1 MCTLW
6 LFHTMEA
13 HMSFLLPANAPLL
26 LAFGELPDPRKKR
39 NQHYPLIDLIAVTVM
54 GIIAD
59 ANDFVSVYRW
69 AYHRKEWLMS
79 IGLCL
84 NGVPSHDTL
93 NRVFRLLDPKA
104 FNQCFMHWVNA
115 IAAKIEGVIA
125 LDGKTLCNSGD
136 DFDQTDPL
144 HIVHAFATAN
154 QLLLGQ
160 MATDAKSNE
169 ITAIP
174 ELLKLLNIK
183 NNVITIDAMGCQT
196 AITKQIREQEGDY
209 VIALKGNQGT
219 LYAEAV
225 NFFQQAME
233 VTPEESGCD
242 FISMVEKNRG
252 RIEERQVWACAL
264 DWLDAEQMERW
275 AGLKSLVCVKST
287 RTRKGKTSVEYRYYM
302 SSLEANAQR
311 LADIVRAHWGVE
323 NKLHWHLDVTFG
335 EDLCKVR
342 KDYAAENF
350 SLAKKMALNL
360 LKADTTEK
368 LGVPN
373 KRKLAGWSS
382 EYLLKILGVTTEIVV
397 K

>member
-1 MCTLW
+1 
-6 LFHTMEA
+6 
-13 HMSFLLPANAPLL
+13 MSFSLPANAPLL
-26 LAFGELPDPRKKR
+26 LAFGALPDPRKNR
-39 NQHYPLIDLIAVTVM
+39 NQHYPLIDIVGITVM

-69 AYHRKEWLMS
+69 AYHRQEWLTS

-104 FNQCFMHWVNA
+104 FNQCFMQWVQA

-125 LDGKTLCNSGD
+125 IDGKTLCNSGD
-136 DFDQTDPL
+136 EFDKTNPL
-144 HIVHAFATAN
+144 HIVHAFATEN
-154 QLLLGQ
+154 HLLLGQ

-174 ELLKLLNIK
+174 ELLKLLSIK

-196 AITKQIREQEGDY
+196 DITQQIQEQDGDY
-209 VIALKGNQGT
+209 TIALKGNQGT
-219 LYAEAV
+219 LHAEAV

-233 VTPEESGCD
+233 VTPAEADCD
-242 FISMVEKNRG
+242 FVRTIEKNRG
-252 RIEERQVWACAL
+252 RIEEREVWACSL
-264 DWLDAEQMERW
+264 DWLDIEQLERW
-275 AGLKSLVCVKST
+275 AGLKSLTCIKST
-287 RTRKGKTSVEYRYYM
+287 RTRKGKTTVEYRYYM
-302 SSLEANAQR
+302 SSLAANAQR
-311 LADIVRAHWGVE
+311 LAEIVRAHWGVE

-342 KDYAAENF
+342 KDHAAENF

-373 KRKLAGWSS
+373 KRKLAGWSP
-382 EYLLKILGVTTEIVV
+382 EYLLKILGVKGAGIV

>member
-1 MCTLW
+1 
-6 LFHTMEA
+6 
-13 HMSFLLPANAPLL
+13 MSFSLPANAPLL
-26 LAFGELPDPRKKR
+26 LAFGELPDPRKQR
-39 NQHYPLIDLIAVTVM
+39 NQHYPLIDIIAVTVM

-59 ANDFVSVYRW
+59 ANDFVSAYRW
-69 AYHRKEWLMS
+69 AYHRQDWLVS

-104 FNQCFMHWVNA
+104 FNQCFMQWVQT
-115 IAAKIEGVIA
+115 IAATVEGVIA
-125 LDGKTLCNSGD
+125 VDGKTLRNSGD
-136 DFDQTDPL
+136 DVDKIDPL

-154 QLLLGQ
+154 HLLLGQ
-160 MATDAKSNE
+160 IATDAKSNE

-174 ELLKLLNIK
+174 QLLKMLNIK
-183 NNVITIDAMGCQT
+183 NNVITIDAIGCQT
-196 AITKQIREQEGDY
+196 GITKQIKEQGGDY

-219 LYAEAV
+219 LHAEAI

-233 VTPEESGCD
+233 VAPAEADCD

-252 RIEERQVWACAL
+252 RIEERQVWACSL
-264 DWLDAEQMERW
+264 DWLDTEQLGRF
-275 AGLKSLVCVKST
+275 AGLKSLICVKST
-287 RTRKGKTSVEYRYYM
+287 RTQKGKTSVEYRYYM
-302 SSLEANAQR
+302 SSLEANARR
-311 LADIVRAHWGVE
+311 LAEVVRAHWGIE
-323 NKLHWHLDVTFG
+323 NKLHWHLDVMFG

-350 SLAKKMALNL
+350 SLAKKIVLNL
-360 LKADTTEK
+360 LKGDTTEK

-373 KRKLAGWSS
+373 KRKLAGWSH
-382 EYLLKILGVTTEIVV
+382 EYLLKILGVKQEMIV